1 SPTTVASREIRGGGR
16 GLNRRRP
23 APPELSR
30 PPSGRKRA
38 ELGRPCPGPA
48 GARNLARP
56 PEVQAVPA
64 GVPESPLEPGHP
76 ARWYAS
82 LLPGTAPRDDSER
95 VAARI
100 GPAPRGPGA
109 PEPEAGDD
117 EAWDDRCNCGGRS
130 AGRVQRGRRPGRRE
144 RR

>member
-1 SPTTVASREIRGGGR
+1 NRGRPASARADPAAVRAVGGGAGPPPRPGR
-16 GLNRRRP
+16 G
-23 APPELSR
+23 
-30 PPSGRKRA
+30 
-38 ELGRPCPGPA
+38 A
-48 GARNLARP
+48 GNVAQP

-109 PEPEAGDD
+109 PEPEAGD
-117 EAWDDRCNCGGRS
+117 
-130 AGRVQRGRRPGRRE
+130 
-144 RR
+144 